1 MPVSALCT
9 ISTSSHLFKA
19 KALAASLREQG
30 NLPLHILVTDAAAP
44 AAHDNCQYYSLNDMP
59 VNSTLQKI
67 VTRYKLLPD
76 KLRWSL
82 KPVFMMYLL
91 NAKKAERVLYVD
103 NDQFFYS
110 SPSFLFD
117 LLQQYSI
124 LLTPHHYK
132 VNPNRHQNWFE
143 ANFRVGLF
151 NAGFVGASDKGLDTL
166 AWWAECCAYRCEKNP
181 FRGLFDD
188 QKYLDLVP
196 VIDENAH
203 IVRHRGCNVAG
214 WNTELCERTAVGD
227 DILINHQFPIVF
239 VHYNYTTVREIASGN
254 DVLLQPFLD
263 KYVSTL
269 QQYKAGLSLQ
279 ELMTEPPISDKLKLG
294 IWRIVTEFGI

>member
-1 MPVSALCT
+1 VPVSALCT
-9 ISTSSHLFKA
+9 ISTYSHLFKA
-19 KALAASLREQG
+19 KALAASLREHG
-30 NLPLHILVTDAAAP
+30 DFPIHILVTDTPAP
-44 AAHDNCQYYSLNDMP
+44 DGHDNCLYYSLSDLP

-82 KPVFMMYLL
+82 KPIFMMHLL
-91 NAKKAERVLYVD
+91 NAKNVERILYVD
-103 NDQFFYS
+103 NDQFFYN
-110 SPSFLFD
+110 SPLFLFE
-117 LLQQYSI
+117 LLEHNSI

-132 VNPNRHQNWFE
+132 INPNQQQNWFE

-151 NAGFVGASDKGLDTL
+151 NAGFVGASVKGLDTL
-166 AWWAECCAYRCEKNP
+166 AWWAECCSYRCEKNP

-196 VIDENAH
+196 VIDENAY

-214 WNTELCERTAVGD
+214 WNTELCQRTAEGQDV
-227 DILINHQFPIVF
+227 LINHQFPIVF
-239 VHYNYTTVREIASGN
+239 VHYNYTTVREITTGN
-254 DVLLQPFLD
+254 DALLQPYLD

-269 QQYKAGLSLQ
+269 QQFKPELSLQ
-279 ELMTEPPISDKLKLG
+279 ELMAEPPLSDKLKLG